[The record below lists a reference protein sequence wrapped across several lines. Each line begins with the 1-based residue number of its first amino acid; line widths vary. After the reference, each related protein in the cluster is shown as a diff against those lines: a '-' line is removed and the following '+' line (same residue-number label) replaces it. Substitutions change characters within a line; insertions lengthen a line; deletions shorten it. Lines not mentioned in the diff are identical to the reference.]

1 MKLLITAEQ
10 TIKLEVQP
18 LEGQQVAFTDIV
30 GILEYAKQL
39 VIEQWKNELIKLENE
54 QQEQQE

>member
-18 LEGQQVAFTDIV
+18 VEGQQVAFTDIV

-54 QQEQQE
+54 QQ